1 MVEII
6 NGKELAKKIRKDLK
20 SEVKLLK
27 EDGINPKLAVIM
39 VGKDPGSQVYV
50 RNKSKACEKA
60 GIEFEEFLFD
70 ENTSEETLLETIK
83 KLNKD
88 SSIHGILLQ
97 SPIPS
102 HLNIREAF
110 NRIDDKKDVD
120 GFHPVNVGKLCL
132 NQDTFVSCTPYGIM
146 KMFEEYK
153 IDLDGKNAVVIRKK
167 QYSWKTNGA

>member
-70 ENTSEETLLETIK
+70 
-83 KLNKD
+83 D
-88 SSIHGILLQ
+88 SVDIL
-97 SPIPS
+97 
-102 HLNIREAF
+102 
-110 NRIDDKKDVD
+110 
-120 GFHPVNVGKLCL
+120 
-132 NQDTFVSCTPYGIM
+132 
-146 KMFEEYK
+146 
-153 IDLDGKNAVVIRKK
+153 
-167 QYSWKTNGA
+167 